1 MILSRLLP
9 AFAALAMSLPSW
21 AAPAHTHGH
30 ATLRIAVD
38 GGKLDVLLDTP
49 LDGLVGFE
57 RAPRTDAE
65 RQAIRDAAAKLR
77 AAGLFVPT
85 AAAGCTQKSVKMSSP
100 VLPPELLGEA
110 PSSGGAPRKAGEHA
124 DLEASIAFEC
134 SNAAELKGL
143 ETTLLRTFSRIRK
156 VDVQVAGPRGQS
168 KSVLTPGKTAVT
180 WQAPK

>member
-1 MILSRLLP
+1 MNLSRILL
-9 AFAALAMSLPSW
+9 AFAAATVSLPSW

-30 ATLRIAVD
+30 ATLRVAVD

-65 RQAIRDAAAKLR
+65 RQAIRDAASKLR
-77 AAGLFVPT
+77 AGGLFVPT
-85 AAAGCTQKSVKMSSP
+85 PAAGCTQKSVKLVSP
-100 VLPPELLGEA
+100 VLAPDLLGEA
-110 PSSGGAPRKAGEHA
+110 PSGAAAPRKSGEHA
-124 DLEASIAFEC
+124 DLEAAIAFEC

-143 ETTLLRTFSRIRK
+143 ETTLLRTFTRIRK
-156 VDVQVAGPRGQS
+156 LDVQVAGPRGQS
-168 KSVLTPGKTAVT
+168 KTVLTPGKTAVT